1 MIERFDSYPD
11 ALRDRF
17 DVVLERCLGI
27 RVAEVGLHVLDASE
41 LRHVGRTRAAEHL
54 VGDTVDAGLL
64 TGFFEDAE
72 KEIVGVDG
80 GPAR

>member
-1 MIERFDSYPD
+1 
-11 ALRDRF
+11 
-17 DVVLERCLGI
+17 
-27 RVAEVGLHVLDASE
+27 
-41 LRHVGRTRAAEHL
+41 

-72 KEIVGVDG
+72 KEIVGIDG